1 MYEVELKFLFDEPV
15 ADISSRARTLA
26 SAGDG
31 EKSRTVRS
39 VYFDTEGHTL
49 KKAGIALRIRRDGR
63 RWVQTVKLKR
73 LASIGLSQVGEIE
86 IAAPGG
92 KLALD
97 AIPDEGVRDQLRQHI
112 DGMPL
117 KPICETVIRRT
128 TFEVVVGSGT
138 VAEIAVDVGAIQA
151 GSHSAELRE
160 VEIELVRGEPR
171 DLFDIARVLFPSG
184 SARFSTLSKSARGYM
199 LAETGRIEPDVAPR
213 NAQTVALRAELTA
226 EEGMRDILR
235 ECVAQILPNVE
246 VMERLDVPEGPHQ
259 LRVGLRRLRSA
270 MSIFAPVARS
280 PELER
285 LDKEVAWLAREV
297 GALRDL
303 DVAGGEIVGDEIAL
317 HPDETSLQVLAKCLE
332 ADAARQRTE
341 VRAVLGGSRARTL
354 LLDLV
359 CFVETRGWLVSGEL
373 EQTARL
379 AAPLTELSREALE
392 KRWKKVARHARGIA
406 SLDIEQRHELRKEL
420 KKLRY
425 TIEFFAPLYP
435 GKRVAVMVAKLKSLQ
450 NVFGSLNDVAM
461 VRSLLSR
468 KDLVPSDD
476 VAMQRA
482 VGWILGANEARA
494 ETGWAGAKRQWQEL
508 KQAKPFWR

>member
-317 HPDETSLQVLAKCLE
+317 HPDETSL
-332 ADAARQRTE
+332 
-341 VRAVLGGSRARTL
+341 
-354 LLDLV
+354 
-359 CFVETRGWLVSGEL
+359 
-373 EQTARL
+373 
-379 AAPLTELSREALE
+379 
-392 KRWKKVARHARGIA
+392 
-406 SLDIEQRHELRKEL
+406 
-420 KKLRY
+420 
-425 TIEFFAPLYP
+425 
-435 GKRVAVMVAKLKSLQ
+435 
-450 NVFGSLNDVAM
+450 
-461 VRSLLSR
+461 
-468 KDLVPSDD
+468 
-476 VAMQRA
+476 
-482 VGWILGANEARA
+482 
-494 ETGWAGAKRQWQEL
+494 
-508 KQAKPFWR
+508 